1 MIKMPEEEEPQKAEE
16 PITEYGRLD
25 QGGIYTYWDYLK
37 WEFTERV
44 ELIKGKIFKMG
55 APNVGHQRI
64 SGNVFV
70 ALHAQF
76 HGKSC
81 EVFAAPFDVR
91 LPVPKAGKDTTVV
104 QPDLCIIC
112 DPQKLQN
119 ARSCD
124 GAPDLVMEIL
134 SPGNTTHETRTK
146 FKLYRDS
153 GVREYWII
161 EPSKR
166 AVSVYA
172 LQSGEYVGLQPS
184 ADGTVVQSRLF
195 PDLRMGLS
203 EIFYRI

>member
-1 MIKMPEEEEPQKAEE
+1 MAEEEEEPAKVEE

-25 QGGIYTYWDYLK
+25 PGGIYTYRDYLK

-44 ELIKGKIFKMG
+44 ELIKGKVFKMG

-64 SGNVFV
+64 SVNILGV
-70 ALHAQF
+70 LYTKF

-81 EVFAAPFDVR
+81 EVFSAPFDVR

-112 DPQKLQN
+112 DPQKLLN

-134 SPGNTTHETRTK
+134 SPGNTSHEMHTK
-146 FKLYRDS
+146 YELYRDS
-153 GVREYWII
+153 GVKEYWIVQ
-161 EPSKR
+161 PSEKT
-166 AVSVYA
+166 VLIYI
-172 LQSGEYVGLQPS
+172 LEKGEYIGLKPFVE
-184 ADGTVVQSRLF
+184 DMVVQSPLF
-195 PDLRMGLS
+195 PALR
-203 EIFYRI
+203 ICVADVFYRV